1 MCSSQ
6 NFPKIF
12 QFVKGLSLVEQK
24 VVEKLL
30 FFQIKHVGPWRKKAK
45 KVKEFLNFYL
55 FFFFSSKVQFMWS
68 LLRIYPRDSRYVTTY
83 FKIPFNFGPFFV
95 GKIFFMN
102 LYLLYIVSVS
112 TLAKNGLYCT
122 YLVKVVHDL
131 TEEFKVIDMYLYN
144 SWMYMFNQPL

>member
-55 FFFFSSKVQFMWS
+55 FFFFEGT
-68 LLRIYPRDSRYVTTY
+68 IYVV
-83 FKIPFNFGPFFV
+83 I
-95 GKIFFMN
+95 
-102 LYLLYIVSVS
+102 
-112 TLAKNGLYCT
+112 AKNLPKGFQICN
-122 YLVKVVHDL
+122 DL
-131 TEEFKVIDMYLYN
+131 L
-144 SWMYMFNQPL
+144 